1 MKSRKKTVV
10 STILLSVLVILVS
23 YIYAHIDKNIY
34 LYDRNVDTS
43 TYYATGILTQG
54 EEVSQSF
61 VSTEDNIDGINIKVS
76 LTGNVENI
84 ILHYTL
90 VDLITDEVYESQ
102 VYAKELENNKFNQL
116 SVGRIT
122 EAKGKPYELV
132 LKVENSDEQNGIS
145 FYAAHGVVENQP
157 LVIQESQSEGTL
169 VARIICHRFDIETFI
184 VFIGIIVFIVVF
196 MKVLYKSF
204 K

>member
-23 YIYAHIDKNIY
+23 FLYAHIDKNIY
-34 LYDRNVDTS
+34 LYDRNADTS
-43 TYYATGILTQG
+43 TYYGTGILTQG
-54 EEVSQSF
+54 EEVSQTF

-102 VYAKELENNKFNQL
+102 VHAKELENNKFNQL

-157 LVIQESQSEGTL
+157 LVIKESQSEGTL
-169 VARIICHRFDIETFI
+169 VARIICHRFDMETFI